1 MIVSKEEEKVWQD
14 TLKKL
19 SRFGVKEEQ
28 VFKMSTTEVITCK
41 QFWPHGYKTFSM
53 LNPAEHKIYPAH
65 HHHRVL
71 INVQVQEHLPHQ
83 WASLQVTG

>member
-28 VFKMSTTEVITCK
+28 VFKMSTTEVTELFCVVCFFMFCILTVKNHVFNSWSCADPES
-41 QFWPHGYKTFSM
+41 FAREGPTLVFC
-53 LNPAEHKIYPAH
+53 L
-65 HHHRVL
+65 L
-71 INVQVQEHLPHQ
+71 F
-83 WASLQVTG
+83 

>member
-28 VFKMSTTEVITCK
+28 VFKMSTTEVITC
-41 QFWPHGYKTFSM
+41 F
-53 LNPAEHKIYPAH
+53 
-65 HHHRVL
+65 VL
-71 INVQVQEHLPHQ
+71 SHLMFLYVLHIDC
-83 WASLQVTG
+83 

>member
-28 VFKMSTTEVITCK
+28 VFKMSTTEVFEPVLVLSHLMFLYVLHID
-41 QFWPHGYKTFSM
+41 P
-53 LNPAEHKIYPAH
+53 LKIMFLILGLA
-65 HHHRVL
+65 RIQKVL
-71 INVQVQEHLPHQ
+71 PEGVQLSGFFLVFFL
-83 WASLQVTG
+83 